1 MRWDLGSIA
10 ETVEGVAIGEA
21 TITTV
26 VTDSRQARPGA
37 LFVALRGV
45 RNDGHEFV
53 ASALEAGAAAALVEP
68 GRLPHGAV
76 GVEVADPAAALIA
89 LGIRRR
95 SEMSLPVVAVTGSTG
110 KTTTK
115 DLTAAVLG
123 SQAYASPSS
132 FNNEIGVPLTVLRCP
147 NDASALVL
155 EVGSRGVGHIA
166 ALAAVIRPDV
176 AVITNVGP
184 AHLEMFGDLAT
195 VRRAKWELVETLPP
209 TGVAVLPSA
218 DPALVEMREGAR
230 LTFGEDP
237 SADVAVTEVEL
248 DRLGRAA
255 FTLVHAG
262 RRSRIA
268 LGVAGRHQT
277 VNAAAAVAAAVALG
291 VDFATAT
298 ERLAEARLSPW
309 RMEVVE
315 RPVPGGQVVVV
326 NDAYNANPASMESA
340 FVTVAAMPGRH
351 LAVLGMMHELG
362 AESPRLHEEAGR
374 RAADMGFEVIVVG
387 EDPGIARGAGSA
399 VVAVVA
405 DPGEAAAV
413 VSSRLRPG
421 DVVLVKASRATGLER
436 LAERI
441 GGGAVA

>member
-1 MRWDLGSIA
+1 MRWDLESIA
-10 ETVEGVAIGEA
+10 AAVQGIAIGDA
-21 TITTV
+21 TITAV
-26 VTDSRQARPGA
+26 VTDSRLARPGA
-37 LFVALRGV
+37 LFVALRGT
-45 RNDGHEFV
+45 RSDGHEF
-53 ASALEAGAAAALVEP
+53 AAAALEAGASAVLVEA
-68 GRLPHGAV
+68 GRLPDGGA

-95 SEMSLPVVAVTGSTG
+95 SELSLPVVAVTGSSG

-115 DLTAAVLG
+115 DLIAAVLG
-123 SQAYASPSS
+123 PQAHASPSS
-132 FNNEIGVPLTVLRCP
+132 FNNEIGVPLTVLGCP
-147 NDASALVL
+147 SDASALVL

-195 VRRAKWELVETLPP
+195 VRRAKWELVDALPP
-209 TGVAVLPSA
+209 AGVAVLPLA
-218 DPALVEMREGAR
+218 DPALVAMRDGAR

-237 SADVAVTEVEL
+237 TADVAVTDVEA
-248 DRLGRAA
+248 DRLGRAN
-255 FTLVHAG
+255 FTLAHAG
-262 RRSRIA
+262 RQARVA
-268 LGVAGRHQT
+268 LAVAGRHQA

-291 VDFATAT
+291 MDFATAA

-309 RMEVVE
+309 RMEVLE
-315 RPVPGGQVVVV
+315 RNVPGGQVVVV

-362 AESPRLHEEAGR
+362 VESPALHEAVGR
-374 RAADMGFEVIVVG
+374 RAAELGFGVIVVG
-387 EDPGIARGAGSA
+387 DDPGIARGAGRA

-405 DPGEAAAV
+405 NAALAAAAV
-413 VSSRLRPG
+413 ASRLRPG
-421 DVVLVKASRATGLER
+421 DVVLVKASRATGLEQ
-436 LAERI
+436 LGEQI
-441 GGGAVA
+441 GGGTAA